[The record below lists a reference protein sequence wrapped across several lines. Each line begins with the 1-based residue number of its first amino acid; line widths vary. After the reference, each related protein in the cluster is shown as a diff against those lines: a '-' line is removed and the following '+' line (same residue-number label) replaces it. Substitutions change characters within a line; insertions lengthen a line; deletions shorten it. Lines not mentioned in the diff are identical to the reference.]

1 MGIPRHQC
9 GDNDMFCSETDKMET
24 AEQFKLATGLKKI
37 GTEHRDVILL
47 LGVCVS
53 AKFCHGLEI
62 ALSVEMISPC
72 PLTPEM
78 ITFTGTSPNDFEG
91 GYEFLY
97 LLSLACEVGIHAL
110 IRQGGSRV
118 IASKISVPLNG
129 LVRHEAPMDR
139 LVSEFYNEVNLEV
152 VLGVTRTLRS
162 QKTFSSYEDVIMVSV
177 FDFFSFSNEDKAV
190 ILPGSIIKKLDG
202 EKVVRQQHTYKTL
215 QWAVLI
221 SKGCQNAVCKKE
233 KNNGG
238 SVRAPAVAEKRF
250 SHSVLWLR
258 DGSALGLRDGS
269 ALGETHTEMKLCN
282 KLLAKPGKEDGNK
295 SFDKRAVRFYM
306 KENLIDAQ
314 LTFKEEMM
322 ARGCLALSKEMEDSE
337 RGGNLAKTTMVSF
350 ENHSISISTYEAF
363 QSPRPPELSLFIVR
377 FRHWMSKKLE
387 VGVVEKKTRATL
399 SSSDKTWSEV
409 YGAFSSIR
417 SWRTWCRNR
426 IEDQFLFSRADIFI
440 TEMALLIKVAGA
452 VLQGLRY
459 LILAEVQVQCGGN
472 EKEILRILNRAIA
485 HFPEIASAN
494 LRTSWIS
501 NEGVLIRTN
510 GPREMVIGLLKLS
523 SQ

>member
-47 LGVCVS
+47 PGVCVS
-53 AKFCHGLEI
+53 AEFCRGLEI

-78 ITFTGTSPNDFEG
+78 ITFMGTSPNDFEG

-97 LLSLACEVGIHAL
+97 LSSLACEVGIHAL

-221 SKGCQNAVCKKE
+221 SRGCRNAVCKKE

-337 RGGNLAKTTMVSF
+337 RGGNLAKTTMASF
-350 ENHSISISTYEAF
+350 ENHSISVSTYEAF

-377 FRHWMSKKLE
+377 FRRWMSKKLE
-387 VGVVEKKTRATL
+387 VGVVENKTRATL

-409 YGAFSSIR
+409 YGAGAM
-417 SWRTWCRNR
+417 WR
-426 IEDQFLFSRADIFI
+426 
-440 TEMALLIKVAGA
+440 
-452 VLQGLRY
+452 
-459 LILAEVQVQCGGN
+459 
-472 EKEILRILNRAIA
+472 
-485 HFPEIASAN
+485 
-494 LRTSWIS
+494 
-501 NEGVLIRTN
+501 
-510 GPREMVIGLLKLS
+510 
-523 SQ
+523 